1 MKLEK
6 TAQDLPHAQR
16 LSLMWRVLVR
26 MSRDDRPLDDALV
39 QTLRTVVLTQRD
51 RVAIRQG
58 VGGYLRRYR
67 RILWWLAY
75 CGHTP
80 SLRRGFLVDQV
91 VGLGRSV
98 AELERNCR
106 GGKVLLAPLTDKERA
121 LLLPLQGQ
129 DLLHPEMPEAVRYE
143 CPEWAYGGLKALF
156 GASFGDELSALARDA
171 PLDLRINGLKVVAE
185 QREKIQ
191 KDLAKQ
197 GWKTETLPQTPFA
210 LRCLSIPRS
219 FAKVRFYQEGV
230 IEIQDL
236 GSQMVAALVQAQ
248 PGERIVDF
256 CAGAG
261 GKSLALAPAMENCG
275 QLVLTDVHS
284 RRLQRAATRLRRA
297 GVFNAERQVLGSE
310 RDPWVR
316 AHKGKFHRVLVDAPC
331 SGTGAWRRAVDA
343 KWRKDEHDLRE
354 LCRLQSSILTAAARL
369 VRRGGRL
376 VYATCSLLPAENED
390 QISTFLRSRPDF
402 KLVPVRKLWG
412 DVFAT
417 ACPHDRIGDMLRLS
431 PFRDGTDG
439 FFVAVLQREAV
450 QNA

>member
-1 MKLEK
+1 MKPEK
-6 TAQDLPHAQR
+6 TEQDLPHAQR

-26 MSRDDRPLDDALV
+26 MSQNDCPLDDALA
-39 QTLRTVVLTQRD
+39 QTLRAVVLTQRD

-67 RILWWLAY
+67 RVLWWLAD

-80 SLRRGFLVDQV
+80 SLRRSFLVDQV

-129 DLLHPEMPEAVRYE
+129 ELLHPDMPEAVRYE

-156 GASFGDELSALARDA
+156 GASFGDELSALAQEA
-171 PLDLRINGLKVVAE
+171 PLDVRINGLKVAAG

-197 GWKTETLPQTPFA
+197 GWKTEILPQTPFA
-210 LRCLSIPRS
+210 LRCLSVPRS
-219 FAKVRFYQEGV
+219 FAKVRLYQEGAV
-230 IEIQDL
+230 EIQDL
-236 GSQMVAALVQAQ
+236 GSQMVAALVHAQ

-261 GKSLALAPAMENCG
+261 GKSLALASAMDNRG

-284 RRLQRAATRLRRA
+284 KRLQRAAARLKRA

-343 KWRKDEHDLRE
+343 KWRKDEQDLRE
-354 LCRLQSSILTAAARL
+354 LCRLQGAILTAAARL

-376 VYATCSLLPAENED
+376 VYATCSLLPVENED
-390 QISTFLRSRPDF
+390 QISAFLRSRPDF
-402 KLVPVRKLWG
+402 KLVPVRTLWG
-412 DVFAT
+412 DVFGT
-417 ACPHDRIGDMLRLS
+417 DRPDQIGEMLRLS